1 MAVDPDGSVSGT
13 EELVGGLIQDGNEED
28 LPAEIRELLKK
39 EASDDLEDDPDEGE
53 EQIDEDEMI
62 QADVRA
68 TAEEMTHPETPSAG
82 SLIQENDRYEMGY
95 NPEEYDPHD
104 DPRYDPRYMDDEYLM
119 EMDAAAHGDGSGE
132 EDGEDNDEDDSE
144 DSHGDDEE
152 DNDDEESISHSKS
165 QGFAAGR

>member
-13 EELVGGLIQDGNEED
+13 EQLVGG
-28 LPAEIRELLKK
+28 
-39 EASDDLEDDPDEGE
+39 
-53 EQIDEDEMI
+53 
-62 QADVRA
+62 
-68 TAEEMTHPETPSAG
+68 
-82 SLIQENDRYEMGY
+82 LIQENDRYEMGY

-119 EMDAAAHGDGSGE
+119 EMDAAAHGDGIGE

-144 DSHGDDEE
+144 DSDG
-152 DNDDEESISHSKS
+152 DDEESISHDQHIAHSKY